1 MKIALAC
8 DHGGYELKLAVM
20 DHLKERGIECIDLGC
35 NGERVDYP
43 VYGKAVGEAVM
54 KGDADLGIV
63 CCGTGL
69 GISMAAN
76 KVHGIRCAVPTPP
89 FMAEMAKA
97 HNNANVLALGGRVLT
112 KEQAIKYVDIW
123 LDTEFLGSY
132 HADRVAML
140 DEM

>member
-1 MKIALAC
+1 M
-8 DHGGYELKLAVM
+8 
-20 DHLKERGIECIDLGC
+20 
-35 NGERVDYP
+35 
-43 VYGKAVGEAVM
+43 
-54 KGDADLGIV
+54 
-63 CCGTGL
+63 

-76 KVHGIRCAVPTPP
+76 KVHGVRCAVPTTP

-112 KEQAIKYVDIW
+112 KEQAIEYVDIW